1 MNQNIN
7 KHLFF
12 YNLLFLSL
20 FFLAFFIIYL
30 TFCLYFCSV
39 VLCEDGG
46 WTLYHLKV
54 NLIHETTRFRTC
66 VVNYAHYCDLNEQL
80 QGISRHNLRNFSE
93 EDRLAIKMFETR
105 NAANEVLDR
114 VRELEKSIK
123 KLDPGFTSAITRTNY
138 PLISHL

>member
-30 TFCLYFCSV
+30 TFCLYFSPV

-46 WTLYHLKV
+46 
-54 NLIHETTRFRTC
+54 
-66 VVNYAHYCDLNEQL
+66 
-80 QGISRHNLRNFSE
+80 
-93 EDRLAIKMFETR
+93 
-105 NAANEVLDR
+105 
-114 VRELEKSIK
+114 
-123 KLDPGFTSAITRTNY
+123 
-138 PLISHL
+138 